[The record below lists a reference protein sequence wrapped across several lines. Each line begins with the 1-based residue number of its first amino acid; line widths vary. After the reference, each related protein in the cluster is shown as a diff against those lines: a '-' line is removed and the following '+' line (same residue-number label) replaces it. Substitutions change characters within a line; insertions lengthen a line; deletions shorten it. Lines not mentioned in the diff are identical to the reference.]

1 MISGKVD
8 WKEAAMP
15 NVIAMLKG
23 EHENFSKVLSAL
35 EHQIET
41 FEQAGEPDY
50 DLIEKIIDYFMVFP
64 DVAHHPAEDII
75 YHELLA
81 RDVRTATLLGSLEI
95 EHAHLRDLIGL
106 VDITVREVLM
116 EVELPRV
123 KLVDAAMGFVE
134 FYRSHMLME
143 EMRFFPAAERA
154 LTAKDWAEIEAAL
167 KQPSDP
173 LFGHDVGQQYNELK
187 NLILQ
192 IDREAA

>member
-1 MISGKVD
+1 MISDKID
-8 WKEAAMP
+8 QLEAAMP
-15 NVIAMLKG
+15 NVIEMLRG

-41 FEQAGEPDY
+41 FDRAGEPDY
-50 DLIEKIIDYFMVFP
+50 DLIGKIIDYFMVFP
-64 DVAHHPAEDII
+64 DVAHHPAEDMI
-75 YHELLA
+75 YHQLLA
-81 RDVRTATLLGSLEI
+81 RDVRTATLIGNLET

-116 EVELPRV
+116 DVELPRV
-123 KLVDAAMGFVE
+123 KLVDLARGFVE
-134 FYRSHMLME
+134 FFRSHMLME

-154 LTAKDWAEIEAAL
+154 LTAKDWAVIEAEL

-173 LFGHDVGQQYNELK
+173 LFGREVGQQYNELK

-192 IDREAA
+192 IDRESA